1 MTTFSLNV
9 PPTKKRRQ
17 QSIIVI
23 LRRAY
28 LDIVGNNHCAAKLID
43 FFSRWQKFKQKTH
56 RTDWIY
62 MPLKYIHED
71 LMGEHSLHVIRAA
84 IAKLEGM
91 KIVERRANPS
101 NRQDKTWQYKLNT
114 SILEHLLQE
123 SRTLKNEHSEITVE
137 QQHPIPS
144 QISDPLSFPPN
155 PPEEPERERENL
167 ASTPESA
174 EIDWDAIRTQMNHS
188 HQQSLLEHN
197 SPLISSLVEE
207 PPKFEAHLKD
217 PWLDQPC
224 GASLLNDEKKKQVDL
239 TSDSDYPKLDNLLGV
254 HVERKQEK
262 VEVCRGEASPQETS
276 MTSERLQSDVSPR
289 PFMKR
294 PKYVW
299 EVEPGKPIP
308 EFQNWWAKTH
318 YEPQGGH
325 WATGAYG
332 HAYSEFYNKPE
343 KTTNATFPQFMAVH
357 QVVAQ
362 NCQQQ
367 QFIGQQGVLPSYF
380 ALPPAPSENNMH
392 QLATTFRELVS
403 NGARVALP
411 QGIATPSCQ
420 QSVSWSK
427 ASSTAIAPL
436 PTLCHVLAGSQQP
449 AQMVPGLADQ
459 VERKRL
465 AWKVPILR
473 DGIKKW
479 VEATDGVEL
488 DDDGPC
494 LV

>member
-1 MTTFSLNV
+1 MSSTNKSSSL
-9 PPTKKRRQ
+9 
-17 QSIIVI
+17 VI
-23 LRRAY
+23 LRRTY
-28 LDIVGNNHCAAKLID
+28 LQITHNHCAAKLVEY
-43 FFSRWQKFKQKTH
+43 FKRWREWKLKHQ
-56 RTDWIY
+56 RVDWIY
-62 MPLKYIHED
+62 MPLKRIHED
-71 LMGEHSLHVIRAA
+71 LMGEHSLHVVRAA
-84 IAKLEGM
+84 IALLEKLG
-91 KIVERRANPS
+91 ILDRRHNPG
-101 NRQDKTWQYKLNT
+101 NKQDKTWQYRLNVD
-114 SILEHLLQE
+114 ILEQLLKKE
-123 SRTLKNEHSEITVE
+123 HCTLKNEHSEITVE
-137 QQHPIPS
+137 QQPQIPPQNS
-144 QISDPLSFPPN
+144 NPLSFPLN
-155 PPEEPERERENL
+155 PPEEPEREKENL
-167 ASTPESA
+167 ESTPESA
-174 EIDWDAIRTQMNHS
+174 EIDWDAIEVQMDQS

-197 SPLISSLVEE
+197 LTCASSLVEE

-217 PWLDQPC
+217 PWLDESC

-239 TSDSDYPKLDNLLGV
+239 TSDGHYPKLDNLLGV

-262 VEVCRGEASPQETS
+262 VEVCRGEASPRSTS
-276 MTSERLQSDVSPR
+276 ITSERLQSDVSPR

-380 ALPPAPSENNMH
+380 ALPPEPREENML

-420 QSVSWSK
+420 QSVSWQE
-427 ASSTAIAPL
+427 ASGTAIAPL
-436 PTLCHVLAGSQQP
+436 PELHYVEPKFLSQKREES
-449 AQMVPGLADQ
+449 LADQ

-465 AWKVPILR
+465 AWKTPFNR
-473 DGIKKW
+473 PDIKKW
-479 VEATDGVEL
+479 VELTDGVEL